1 MSNND
6 PCSIINGI
14 YDIREHELTLT
25 LFVFWIFTD
34 YSDRSFS
41 FDDLAFFAHGLH
53 GRSYF
58 HVDKPPLLSTPGNS
72 AAGQVI
78 GRHLHC
84 DLVTGQ
90 NPDEIHSELSGNMR

>member
-1 MSNND
+1 MLGILAND
-6 PCSIINGI
+6 H
-14 YDIREHELTLT
+14 DTA
-25 LFVFWIFTD
+25 FTTN
-34 YSDRSFS
+34 
-41 FDDLAFFAHGLH
+41 DLALFAHGLH